1 MAKYY
6 IESGQLKRIIEA
18 SGPISAAAIALERA
32 REQDLELAR
41 VLTINERGF
50 VRERPHTERYT
61 TDLVLETGTLL
72 TLLWEQALE

>member
-6 IESGQLKRIIEA
+6 IESGELKRIIEA
-18 SGPISAAAIALERA
+18 TGPISAAAIALEGA
-32 REQDLELAR
+32 REKDLELAR

-50 VRERPHTERYT
+50 IRDRAHMQRYAN
-61 TDLVLETGTLL
+61 DLVLETGTLL

>member
-6 IESGQLKRIIEA
+6 IESGELKRIIEA
-18 SGPISAAAIALERA
+18 SGPISAAAIALEGA
-32 REQDLELAR
+32 REKDRELAR

-50 VRERPHTERYT
+50 VRNRSHMQRYA

>member
-18 SGPISAAAIALERA
+18 SGPISAAAIALEAA
-32 REQDLELAR
+32 REKDLELAR

-50 VRERPHTERYT
+50 IRERSRAQRYAS
-61 TDLVLETGTLL
+61 DLVLETGTLL
-72 TLLWEQALE
+72 TLLWEQAIE

>member
-18 SGPISAAAIALERA
+18 SGPISAAAIALETA
-32 REQDLELAR
+32 RDQDLELAR
-41 VLTINERGF
+41 TLSINERGF
-50 VRERPHTERYT
+50 IRERPLLQRYAS
-61 TDLVLETGTLL
+61 DLVLETGTLL

>member
-18 SGPISAAAIALERA
+18 SGPISAAAIALEEA

-50 VRERPHTERYT
+50 VRDRSLMERYT
-61 TDLVLETGTLL
+61 SDLVLETGTLL

>member
-18 SGPISAAAIALERA
+18 SGPISAAAIALETA

-41 VLTINERGF
+41 LLTINERGF
-50 VRERPHTERYT
+50 VRDRSRTQRYT
-61 TDLVLETGTLL
+61 SDLVLETGTLL

>member
-6 IESGQLKRIIEA
+6 IESGELKRIIEA
-18 SGPISAAAIALERA
+18 SGPISAAAIALEGA
-32 REQDLELAR
+32 REKDLELAR

-50 VRERPHTERYT
+50 ARDRSHMQRYA